1 MARIQKGPSIA
12 VLAIGILQLLV
23 GLSLTITAAVFAS
36 KLDGAGAPYWASIP
50 VSSFIALRSV
60 FRTQSKIYDGTFLS
74 K

>member
-23 GLSLTITAAVFAS
+23 GLSLTISGAVFAR

-50 VSSFIALRSV
+50 VSSFRT
-60 FRTQSKIYDGTFLS
+60 FRGRFNYDPFIFHYRGS
-74 K
+74 